1 MSGFDVTTLSP
12 EQLAALSPE
21 QLAAL
26 SGNAQPA
33 PTDAKAKTTAKA
45 KAVSPVVTLKGIT
58 GSGVFVAT
66 ATNGGKN
73 GEAKPY
79 RDGPRVRIVLTNRMG
94 APYTA
99 ATLPRNVFDALATM
113 TKADREK
120 IIGACDDAMPAWEA
134 LSEAQSA

>member
-1 MSGFDVTTLSP
+1 MFDVTTLSP

-26 SGNAQPA
+26 SGNGQPA
-33 PTDAKAKTTAKA
+33 PSDRKAETKAKAKS
-45 KAVSPVVTLKGIT
+45 VSPVVSLKGIT

-66 ATNGGKN
+66 NTNGGKN

-79 RDGPRVRIVLTNRMG
+79 RDGPRVRITLTNRMG

-99 ATLPRNVFDALATM
+99 ATLPRNVWEALVSM
-113 TKADREK
+113 TKADQSK
-120 IIGACDDAMPAWEA
+120 IGDALDAALPAWEA
-134 LSEAQSA
+134 MSEAS